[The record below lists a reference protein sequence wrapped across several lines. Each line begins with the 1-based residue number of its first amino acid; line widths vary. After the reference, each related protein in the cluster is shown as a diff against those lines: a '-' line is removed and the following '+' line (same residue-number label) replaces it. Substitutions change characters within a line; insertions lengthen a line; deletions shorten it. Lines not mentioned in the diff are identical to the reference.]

1 MAAQRGQAF
10 QRVEEGEES
19 AKIAQEAAENGQN
32 EDTARW
38 AAVERRLDQADR
50 ARLESEARMA
60 QMMGQMMAQSR
71 RGWCREMRPRCTEM
85 H

>member
-19 AKIAQEAAENGQN
+19 AKIAQEAAANGQN

-38 AAVERRLDQADR
+38 ATVERRLDQEAR
-50 ARLESEARMA
+50 ARMESEARMA
-60 QMMGQMMAQSR
+60 LPIMLEHLLFVLDTNLLGQ
-71 RGWCREMRPRCTEM
+71 
-85 H
+85 

>member
-38 AAVERRLDQADR
+38 AAVERRLDQEAR
-50 ARLESEARMA
+50 ARMESIISFVIKNYIIKLR
-60 QMMGQMMAQSR
+60 
-71 RGWCREMRPRCTEM
+71 CRV
-85 H
+85 